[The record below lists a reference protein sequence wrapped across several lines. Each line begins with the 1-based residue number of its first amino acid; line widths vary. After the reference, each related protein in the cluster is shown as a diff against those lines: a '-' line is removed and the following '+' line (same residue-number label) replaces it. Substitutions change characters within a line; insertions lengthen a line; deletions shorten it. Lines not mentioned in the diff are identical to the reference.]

1 MVLALKFFTLIG
13 GLTALFFGLFMLIW
27 MEKFMA
33 FNEFVNTRYFIGSRY
48 TYDSSKIDQWLFGK
62 SYILAVIL
70 TIVGITLLT
79 QFVRYAPYWQ

>member
-1 MVLALKFFTLIG
+1 MVLALKLLTLIG
-13 GLTALFFGLFMLIW
+13 GLTALFFGLFMLTW

-33 FNEFVNTRYFIGSRY
+33 FNEFVNSRYFIGSRY

>member
-1 MVLALKFFTLIG
+1 MVLILKIVVLLG
-13 GLTALFFGLFMLIW
+13 GLTALLSGLFMLAQ

-48 TYDSSKIDQWLFGK
+48 NYDNFAMDKWLFGK

-70 TIVGITLLT
+70 TIVGIALLT
-79 QFVRYAPYWQ
+79 QFVRYAPYWR